1 MLYDRF
7 RDRGFEVYQVS
18 ADTSKP
24 DWIASVQEQG
34 LPWVSVC
41 DFRGEAS
48 PAMGLYNVR
57 QLPTNFLIDRSG
69 VVVDRDLYGDRLEK
83 RLAELL

>member
-1 MLYDRF
+1 
-7 RDRGFEVYQVS
+7 
-18 ADTSKP
+18 
-24 DWIASVQEQG
+24 
-34 LPWVSVC
+34 
-41 DFRGEAS
+41 
-48 PAMGLYNVR
+48 MGLYNVR